1 MAIDVHYCDPQAVA
15 AGVLFGSWSQA
26 VPSTTYTLPIAPV
39 APYVPG
45 QFYQRELPCILA
57 LLETIP
63 AAIGCIIVDGYVT
76 LGTEAKPG
84 LGWHLW
90 QHLGQRIPV
99 IGVAKSAFQETDP
112 ATAVYRGASQRPLY
126 VTAVGVEL
134 ALAQGWVQQMHGNY
148 RLPTLLKAVDRLC
161 RQTLDLP

>member
-1 MAIDVHYCDPQAVA
+1 MLAIDVHYCDPQAVA

-26 VPSTTYTLPIAPV
+26 VPSATYTLTIPAV

-63 AAIGCIIVDGYVT
+63 GAIGCIVIDGYVT
-76 LGTEAKPG
+76 LGTEARPG

-90 QHLGQRIPV
+90 QHLEQRVPI

-112 ATAVYRGASQRPLY
+112 ATAVYRGTSQRPLY
-126 VTAVGVEL
+126 VTAAGVEL
-134 ALAQGWVQQMHGNY
+134 AVAQGWVQQMHGDY

-161 RQTLDLP
+161 RQA